1 MGKVLTGGRRQQ
13 LLTLSERLG
22 VKFHDIGLLDQ
33 ALTHT
38 SYANESKRNTAHNER
53 LEFLGDAVLELA
65 SSTYLYEHFPEM
77 PEGELTKTRASIVCS
92 MTLASLASNLHL
104 GDYLLLGRGE
114 EMGGGR
120 TRQTNLEDVF
130 EAVIGAVYLDQGWE
144 AAQDYVVRQ
153 LSGEFEKVEHGAILK
168 DYKTILQEIV
178 FRKEGQSID
187 YELVSESGP
196 DHAKE
201 FTFRVRVTG
210 RVMGEG
216 TGHSKKEAEQHAAR
230 VALEKI
236 APQTKRK
243 R

>member
-1 MGKVLTGGRRQQ
+1 MGNVRKESRRQE
-13 LLTLSERLG
+13 LVMLSERLG
-22 VKFHDIGLLDQ
+22 VAFRDLGLLDQ

-77 PEGELTKTRASIVCS
+77 PEGELTRTRASIVCS
-92 MTLASLASNLHL
+92 TTLARLAADL
-104 GDYLLLGRGE
+104 GLGSYLLLGHGE

-130 EAVIGAVYLDQGWE
+130 EAVIGAVYLDQGWT
-144 AAQDYVVRQ
+144 AAKDYVVRQ
-153 LSGEFEKVEHGAILK
+153 LRGEFQKVAQGAILK
-168 DYKTILQEIV
+168 DYKTILQERV
-178 FRKEGQSID
+178 FRREGQSIT
-187 YELVSESGP
+187 YRLVREEGP
-196 DHAKE
+196 DHDKS
-201 FTFRVRVTG
+201 FTFEVLVTG

-230 VALEKI
+230 MALERLE
-236 APQTKRK
+236 APKYTK
-243 R
+243 